1 MAPKFNKE
9 YIGYS
14 FQPEVKNVFRLSLAF
29 AKAAAK
35 NQDDKTDNLV
45 LSPYNALMALSMVA
59 KAAGTETRAEM
70 AKTLFNVAPEQL
82 DDEISRL
89 MAINTAMLEANK
101 DQVTLKTANAVWT
114 NSNLLDLAPGYA
126 AALKKEF
133 SAEVSAQD
141 FNNPATVDAINQ
153 WASDNTNKLIEKVL
167 EELSGDDLA
176 VLASALYFKGD
187 WTHQF
192 DVEKTRSEVFTNDQ
206 AQALVTKMM
215 QQTFD
220 EEGAVRY
227 QEGEDYEAIA
237 LTYGK
242 EDQNNNTY
250 PTMRLVLV
258 RPTDEN
264 VSATDFLAAQGD
276 DGLPAWSD
284 MRMFENAIGSVR
296 LPHIDIAQKHDL
308 IPVLEDAGIKKAF
321 DSSAADFTAM
331 VDGQARPHIS
341 KVSHDVVFK
350 TDEKGSEAAAVTTI
364 IMTLECAFA
373 PPRQI
378 DVRMDRS
385 FVLMLQDVKTGLPLF
400 IGAVN
405 KPNDKMTPARTCGTP
420 APRR

>member
-1 MAPKFNKE
+1 MARHINKE

-14 FQPEVKNVFRLSLAF
+14 FQPEVKNVIRLSLAF

-35 NQDDKTDNLV
+35 NQTDKNDNLV

-59 KAAGTETRAEM
+59 KAAGSETRAEM
-70 AKTLFNVAPEQL
+70 AQTLFGVAPADL
-82 DDEISRL
+82 DAEIARL
-89 MAINTAMLEANK
+89 MAINTAMLDANK

-133 SAEVSAQD
+133 DAEVSAKNFAD
-141 FNNPATVDAINQ
+141 PATVDAINQ

-192 DVEKTRSEVFTNDQ
+192 DVSKTRDELFTADQ

-215 QQTFD
+215 QQSFD
-220 EEGAVRY
+220 EEGAVKY
-227 QEGEDYEAIA
+227 QQGDDYEAIA

-242 EDQNNNTY
+242 EDYDNRLS

-258 RPTDEN
+258 RPTNEN
-264 VSATDFLAAQGD
+264 VSAADFLSSQGD

-284 MRMFENAIGSVR
+284 IYMFEDAVGSVR
-296 LPHIDIAQKHDL
+296 LPHIDIKQTHDL

-321 DSSAADFTAM
+321 DQNAADFGAM
-331 VDGQARPHIS
+331 VDGKASPHIS

-350 TDEKGSEAAAVTTI
+350 TDEKGSEAAAVTAI
-364 IMTLECAFA
+364 VMTLECVRM

-420 APRR
+420 APRK